1 MESNTSGQ
9 GSAAIPPEEIRGWNW
24 GAFFLHLI
32 WGMGNNTLVALFM
45 LVPGINLFLPFVLGA
60 RGNEWAW
67 QNKRWESIAKFK
79 DVQRIWAIC
88 GILFAV
94 VSAAGMAG
102 IVLIIVFVISLMK
115 GGAAYQMALAEI
127 AVNPRVIET
136 VGEPMETGIFVS
148 GTTET
153 SGPSGHADIA
163 FDIAGPRGEAAVYVK
178 AVKSEGEWNL
188 QRLVVAPQGG
198 APRFVLIPKP

>member
-9 GSAAIPPEEIRGWNW
+9 GGTAIPPEEIRGWNW

-67 QNKRWESIAKFK
+67 QNKRWESIAQFQE
-79 DVQRIWAIC
+79 VQRIWAIC
-88 GILFAV
+88 GILFAL
-94 VSAAGMAG
+94 VSAVGMAG
-102 IVLIIVFVISLMK
+102 IVGIAIFVFSLMK
-115 GGAAYQMALAEI
+115 GGGAYQMALAEV
-127 AVNPRVIET
+127 AANPRVIET
-136 VGEPMETGIFVS
+136 VGEPMEAGFFVS
-148 GTTET
+148 GTTRT
-153 SGPSGHADIA
+153 SGPSGHADIS

-188 QRLVVAPQGG
+188 RRLVVAPEGG